1 MPTLLL
7 SSRNAHKAEEIAA
20 ILDDRFTVQTL
31 AIFPAA
37 PEVEEDADNFS
48 ANAVKKAN
56 GAVKKKLDLAAAAAK
71 ALEREHIARWIAEWG
86 G

>member
-48 ANAVKKAN
+48 ANAVKKAVEIAAWLN
-56 GAVKKKLDLAAAAAK
+56 GDPVRVLT
-71 ALEREHIARWIAEWG
+71 
-86 G
+86 